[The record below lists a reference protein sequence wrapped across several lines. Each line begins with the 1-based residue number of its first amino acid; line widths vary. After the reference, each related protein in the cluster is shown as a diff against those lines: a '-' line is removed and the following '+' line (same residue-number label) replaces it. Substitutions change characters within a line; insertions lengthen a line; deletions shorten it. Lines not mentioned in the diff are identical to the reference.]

1 MRNNKLKLFAAASIA
16 SVCLGAMAGTAAA
29 QQADS
34 GTAAATPAATT
45 EAAPAG
51 ADTARYEGRNLPE
64 LGWNDTLSG
73 YSFDHDKFIGQRFSA
88 VCPPRNIRDKNDD
101 LYGTDVYPSN
111 NPICVAALHAGK
123 ITAADGGPFTLQVN
137 PGAESYSGSSRNEV
151 DSANLPGTARSFVFL
166 DAANTAAADEVQAP
180 YIPRVKW
187 DMKFT
192 KSGFAYKKL
201 RGQRFTFN
209 CPAAP
214 SGKLRGITGTDSY
227 TLNAV
232 ICVAAVHAGKITK
245 DGGLVH
251 IQMDEGKKKLV
262 GSIRNE
268 IESRDGSGSNGT
280 VSYVE
285 NSF

>member
-1 MRNNKLKLFAAASIA
+1 MSKNNFKLLTAASIA
-16 SVCLGAMAGTAAA
+16 GVCLSGAMAGTLAA
-29 QQADS
+29 Q
-34 GTAAATPAATT
+34 
-45 EAAPAG
+45 EAERA
-51 ADTARYEGRNLPE
+51 LPE
-64 LGWNDTLSG
+64 LEWNTTLKF
-73 YSFDHDKFIGQRFSA
+73 YNFDNDKFIGQRFSA
-88 VCPPRNIRDKNDD
+88 TCPPRNIRDENDD
-101 LYGTDVYPSN
+101 LYGTGVYPSN
-111 NPICVAALHAGK
+111 SPICVAALHAGK
-123 ITAADGGPFTLQVN
+123 TTAADGGRITVQVN
-137 PGAESYSGSSRNEV
+137 PGVDAYTGSSLNEV
-151 DSANLPGTARSFVFL
+151 DSADLPGTPRSMVFIDTADTTAA
-166 DAANTAAADEVQAP
+166 DAAQAP

-268 IESRDGSGSNGT
+268 IESRDGSGSSGT
-280 VSYVE
+280 VSYVD
-285 NSF
+285 SSL

>member
-1 MRNNKLKLFAAASIA
+1 MRTRNLKLFAAASIA
-16 SVCLGAMAGTAAA
+16 SACLTGTAAA
-29 QQADS
+29 QNATTGQNTTT
-34 GTAAATPAATT
+34 GTTAAQ
-45 EAAPAG
+45 EAPSG
-51 ADTARYEGRNLPE
+51 IDTARYEGRNLPE
-64 LGWNDTLSG
+64 LGWNDTLKR
-73 YSFDHDKFIGQRFSA
+73 YNFDNDKFIGQRFSA
-88 VCPPRNIRDKNDD
+88 TCPPRNIRDKNDD
-101 LYGTDVYPSN
+101 LYGTDVYPSD

-137 PGAESYSGSSRNEV
+137 PGLESYTGSSRNEV
-151 DSANLPGTARSFVFL
+151 DSANLPGTKRSMVFL
-166 DAANTAAADEVQAP
+166 DAANTAAADEARAP

-192 KSGFAYKKL
+192 KSGYAYKKL

-214 SGKLRGITGTDSY
+214 SGRLRAITGTDSY
-227 TLNAV
+227 SLNAV

-251 IQMDEGKKKLV
+251 IQMDEGKSKLV

-268 IESRDGSGSNGT
+268 IESGNGSGSSGT
-280 VSYVE
+280 VSYVDAT
-285 NSF
+285 F

>member
-1 MRNNKLKLFAAASIA
+1 MMNRKLKNLTVASMA
-16 SVCLGAMAGTAAA
+16 GACLAGAMAVTAAA
-29 QQADS
+29 QDTTT
-34 GTAAATPAATT
+34 GTTAQ
-45 EAAPAG
+45 AAPA
-51 ADTARYEGRNLPE
+51 ADRYAGRNLPE
-64 LGWNDTLSG
+64 LGWNDTLKR
-73 YSFDHDKFIGQRFSA
+73 YHFDDDKFIGQRFSA
-88 VCPPRNIRDKNDD
+88 TCPPRNIRDKNDD
-101 LYGTDVYPSN
+101 LYGSDVYPSD

-137 PGAESYSGSSRNEV
+137 PGLEAYTGSSRNEV
-151 DSANLPGTARSFVFL
+151 ESANLPGTKRSMVFL
-166 DAANTAAADEVQAP
+166 DAADTAGADEVRAP

-214 SGKLRGITGTDSY
+214 NGRLRTVTGTDSY

-268 IESRDGSGSNGT
+268 IESSNGSGSSGT
-280 VSYVE
+280 VSYVDAT
-285 NSF
+285 F